1 MAKYQ
6 VWLNDAGYEPHS
18 MSGLGMTGMTSTRR
32 PATVVTVS
40 AESCYVEQTGQL
52 VLSDGSRQVAGFAI
66 GQWVRWER
74 MDG

>member
-18 MSGLGMTGMTSTRR
+18 MSGLGMMGMTSIRR
-32 PATVVTVS
+32 PATVVTVT
-40 AESCYVEQTGQL
+40 AESCYERNGQL
-52 VLSDGSRQVAGFAI
+52 VLENDPREVAGFAI

-74 MDG
+74 TDG